1 MLCSAAKI
9 IIIINNKNKA
19 KDFCYFCCMCIPYN
33 CWAFYIFFGILLS
46 FSLFTFRGVVFQTWA
61 SSDSKESACSAEDL
75 GGEMPWRR
83 VWLLIPIFWPGESHG
98 QRNMVGCSSWGSQ
111 RVRPDWVTKHS
122 TAEFQIYFYVATHFF
137 PIKIS
142 VHLYSIIVKYK
153 HNIPL
158 NKDVHFWLNS

>member
-61 SSDSKESACSAEDL
+61 SLVAQTVKNPPAVRETWVGRCPGGGYGYSFQYSGLENPMDRGTWWAAVHGGHKESDPTE
-75 GGEMPWRR
+75 
-83 VWLLIPIFWPGESHG
+83 
-98 QRNMVGCSSWGSQ
+98 
-111 RVRPDWVTKHS
+111 
-122 TAEFQIYFYVATHFF
+122 
-137 PIKIS
+137 
-142 VHLYSIIVKYK
+142 
-153 HNIPL
+153 
-158 NKDVHFWLNS
+158 